1 MAAPSVPLACNAE
14 SDMANEFYTVIVVPH
29 AKARFRK
36 IQVPLKLARW
46 VMGGATVSVLALAG
60 VLVHYTRIA
69 AEVYELRRLRA
80 ENQVLTQ
87 KTREYEQ
94 NAGKLQAKVEQL
106 HSIVS
111 KLGIM
116 AGLDHA
122 LPDTHIGGEG
132 GVASFET
139 VPPGAAGPHSL
150 LEMDLSVSALTDKS
164 TRLEAFYRDQKLLL
178 SSTPSIWPV
187 RGYLSATF
195 GKRLDPFTG
204 RPDFHPGIDISTP
217 IGTRVVAPADGIVLS
232 TALSGGYGNAIIIDH
247 GYGVVSRY
255 GHLDSYNVRPG
266 QKVHRGDVIGFVGT
280 TGRSTGPHLH
290 YEVWVR
296 EQAQNPIH
304 FILDEYRSFG

>member
-1 MAAPSVPLACNAE
+1 
-14 SDMANEFYTVIVVPH
+14 MANEFFTVIVVPH

-46 VMGGATVSVLALAG
+46 AMGGAATAAVILSG
-60 VLVHYTRIA
+60 GLVHYTKIA

-80 ENQVLTQ
+80 ENELLTL
-87 KTREYEQ
+87 KTREYEE
-94 NAGKLQAKVEQL
+94 NAGKLQAKVEHL

-116 AGLDHA
+116 AGLDHS
-122 LPDTHIGGEG
+122 LPDAKVGGEG
-132 GVASFET
+132 GVTSFET
-139 VPPGAAGPHSL
+139 VAPSRAARPSL
-150 LEMDLSVSALTDKS
+150 AAMEVSVSALTDKS
-164 TRLEAFYRDQKLLL
+164 SKLEAFYRDQTLLL

-195 GKRLDPFTG
+195 GNRLDPFTG

-217 IGTRVVAPADGIVLS
+217 IGTKVVAPADGIVLS
-232 TALSGGYGNAIIIDH
+232 TGVQGGYGNAIIIDH

-255 GHLDSYNVRPG
+255 GHLEGFNVQPG
-266 QKVHRGDVIGFVGT
+266 QQVRRGDVIAFVGN
-280 TGRSTGPHLH
+280 TGGSTGPHLH

-296 EQAQNPIH
+296 DQAQNPIH

>member
-1 MAAPSVPLACNAE
+1 MT
-14 SDMANEFYTVIVVPH
+14 NEFFTVIVVPH

-46 VMGGATVSVLALAG
+46 VLGGAAVVALAVGG
-60 VLVHYTRIA
+60 VLIHYTWIT

-80 ENQVLTQ
+80 ENHVLTL
-87 KTREYEQ
+87 KTLEYEQ
-94 NAGKLQAKVEQL
+94 NAGKLQAKVAHL

-111 KLGIM
+111 KLGVM

-122 LPDTHIGGEG
+122 LPDTGIGGEG
-132 GVASFET
+132 GVTGFET
-139 VPPGAAGPHSL
+139 VPPAGTDRHSL
-150 LEMDLSVSALTDKS
+150 AAMDVSVSALTDKS

-178 SSTPSIWPV
+178 SSTPSVWPV

-217 IGTRVVAPADGIVLS
+217 IGTRIVAPADGIVLS
-232 TALSGGYGNAIIIDH
+232 TAHSGGYGNAIIIDH

-266 QKVHRGDVIGFVGT
+266 QRVRRGDVIGFVGN

-296 EQAQNPIH
+296 DQAQNPIH
-304 FILDEYRSFG
+304 FILDEYRTFG

>member
-1 MAAPSVPLACNAE
+1 
-14 SDMANEFYTVIVVPH
+14 MANEFFTVIVVPH

-46 VMGGATVSVLALAG
+46 AMGGAATAAVILSG
-60 VLVHYTRIA
+60 GLVHYTKIA

-80 ENQVLTQ
+80 ENEVLTL
-87 KTREYEQ
+87 KTREYEE
-94 NAGKLQAKVEQL
+94 NAGKLQAKVEHL

-116 AGLDHA
+116 AGLDHS
-122 LPDTHIGGEG
+122 LPDAKVGGEG
-132 GVASFET
+132 GVTGFET
-139 VPPGAAGPHSL
+139 VAPSHAARPSL
-150 LEMDLSVSALTDKS
+150 AAMDVSVSALTDKS
-164 TRLEAFYRDQKLLL
+164 SKLEAFYRDQTLLL

-195 GKRLDPFTG
+195 GNRLDPFTG

-217 IGTRVVAPADGIVLS
+217 IGTKVVAPADGIVLS
-232 TALSGGYGNAIIIDH
+232 TGVQGGYGNAIIIDH

-255 GHLDSYNVRPG
+255 GHLEGFNVQPG
-266 QKVHRGDVIGFVGT
+266 QKVRRGDVIAFVGN

-296 EQAQNPIH
+296 DQAQNPIH

>member
-1 MAAPSVPLACNAE
+1 
-14 SDMANEFYTVIVVPH
+14 MANEFYTVIVVPH

-36 IQVPLKLARW
+36 IQVPLRLARW
-46 VMGGATVSVLALAG
+46 VMSGATIFAITLAG

-69 AEVYELRRLRA
+69 AEVYELRHLRA
-80 ENQVLTQ
+80 ENEVLTQ
-87 KTREYEQ
+87 RTREYEQ

-122 LPDTHIGGEG
+122 LPDAAVGGEG
-132 GVASFET
+132 GVTSFET
-139 VPPGAAGPHSL
+139 VAPSKVALPSL
-150 LEMDLSVSALTDKS
+150 AEMDLNISALTDKS
-164 TRLEAFYRDQKLLL
+164 TKLEAFYRDQKLLL

-232 TALSGGYGNAIIIDH
+232 CAQSGGYGNAIIVDH

-255 GHLDSYNVRPG
+255 GHLDSYNVRAG
-266 QKVHRGDVIGFVGT
+266 QRVHRGDVIGFVGN

-296 EQAQNPIH
+296 DQAQNPIH
-304 FILDEYRSFG
+304 FILDEYRTFG

>member
-1 MAAPSVPLACNAE
+1 
-14 SDMANEFYTVIVVPH
+14 MANEFFTVIVVPH

-46 VMGGATVSVLALAG
+46 AMAGATTAAVVLSG
-60 VLVHYTRIA
+60 GFIHYTRIA

-80 ENQVLTQ
+80 ENEVLTL
-87 KTREYEQ
+87 KTREYEE
-94 NAGKLQAKVEQL
+94 NAGKLQAKVAHL
-106 HSIVS
+106 HNIVS

-116 AGLDHA
+116 AGLDHS
-122 LPDTHIGGEG
+122 LPDANVGGEG
-132 GVASFET
+132 GVTSFET
-139 VPPGAAGPHSL
+139 VAPSRAAKPSL
-150 LEMDLSVSALTDKS
+150 TDMDVSVSALTDKS
-164 TRLEAFYRDQKLLL
+164 AKLEAFYRDQTLLL

-195 GKRLDPFTG
+195 GNRLDPFTG

-217 IGTRVVAPADGIVLS
+217 IGTKVVAPADGIVVS
-232 TALSGGYGNAIIIDH
+232 CAQQGGYGNAIIIDH

-255 GHLDSYNVRPG
+255 GHLEGFNVNPG
-266 QKVHRGDVIGFVGT
+266 QKVRRGDVIGFVGS

>member
-1 MAAPSVPLACNAE
+1 MT
-14 SDMANEFYTVIVVPH
+14 NEFFTVIVVPH

-46 VMGGATVSVLALAG
+46 VMASAATIVLVIGG
-60 VLVHYTRIA
+60 VLVHYTRIT

-87 KTREYEQ
+87 KTLEYEQ
-94 NAGKLQAKVEQL
+94 NAGKLQAKVQYL

-111 KLGIM
+111 KLGVM
-116 AGLDHA
+116 AGLDHS
-122 LPDTHIGGEG
+122 LPDAAVGGEG
-132 GVASFET
+132 GVTSFET
-139 VPPGAAGPHSL
+139 VAPSRAVAKPSL
-150 LEMDLSVSALTDKS
+150 ADMDLSVSALTDKS
-164 TRLEAFYRDQKLLL
+164 AKLEAFYRDQTLLL

-187 RGYLSATF
+187 RGYLSAAF
-195 GKRLDPFTG
+195 GNRLDPFTG

-217 IGTRVVAPADGIVLS
+217 IGTRVMAPADGVVLS
-232 TALSGGYGNAIIIDH
+232 TGLSGGYGNAIIIDH

-255 GHLDSYNVRPG
+255 GHLEGFNVRPG
-266 QKVHRGDVIGFVGT
+266 QKVHRGDVIGFVGN

-304 FILDEYRSFG
+304 FILDEYRTFG

>member
-1 MAAPSVPLACNAE
+1 
-14 SDMANEFYTVIVVPH
+14 MANEFYTVIVVPH

-164 TRLEAFYRDQKLLL
+164 TRLEAFYRDQNMLL

>member
-1 MAAPSVPLACNAE
+1 MAH
-14 SDMANEFYTVIVVPH
+14 EFFTVIVVPH

-46 VMGGATVSVLALAG
+46 VAGGATVFMLTLSG
-60 VLVHYTRIA
+60 FLVHYSRVA
-69 AEVYELRRLRA
+69 GEVYELRRLRA
-80 ENQVLTQ
+80 ENQILTQ
-87 KTREYEQ
+87 KTRDYEQ
-94 NAGKLQAKVEQL
+94 NAGKLQAKVEHL

-116 AGLDHA
+116 AGLDHS
-122 LPDTHIGGEG
+122 LPDAGVGGEG
-132 GVASFET
+132 GVTSFET
-139 VPPGAAGPHSL
+139 VPPAAERHSL
-150 LEMDLSVSALTDKS
+150 AEMELNVSALTDKS
-164 TRLEAFYRDQKLLL
+164 TRLEEFYRDQKLLL

-232 TALSGGYGNAIIIDH
+232 CALSGGYGNAIIIDH

-255 GHLDSYNVRPG
+255 GHLESYNVQPG
-266 QKVHRGDVIGFVGT
+266 QRVHRGDVIAFVGN

-296 EQAQNPIH
+296 DQAQNPIH

>member
-1 MAAPSVPLACNAE
+1 
-14 SDMANEFYTVIVVPH
+14 MANEFYTVIVVPH

-36 IQVPLKLARW
+36 IQVPVKLARW
-46 VMGGATVSVLALAG
+46 VMGGATVFALTLAG
-60 VLVHYTRIA
+60 ALVHYTRIA

-80 ENQVLTQ
+80 ENEVLTQ
-87 KTREYEQ
+87 KTRDYEQ
-94 NAGKLQAKVEQL
+94 NAGRLQAKVEQL

-122 LPDTHIGGEG
+122 LPDARIGGEG

-139 VPPGAAGPHSL
+139 VPPASELHSL
-150 LEMDLSVSALTDKS
+150 SEMDLSVSALTDKS

-195 GKRLDPFTG
+195 GKRIDPFTG

-217 IGTRVVAPADGIVLS
+217 IGTKVVAPADGIVLS
-232 TALSGGYGNAIIIDH
+232 CALSGGYGNAIIIDH

-266 QKVHRGDVIGFVGT
+266 QRVHRGDVIAFVGN

-296 EQAQNPIH
+296 DQAQNPIH

>member
-1 MAAPSVPLACNAE
+1 
-14 SDMANEFYTVIVVPH
+14 MANDFFTVIVVPH

-46 VMGGATVSVLALAG
+46 VMGAVTLLTLAIGA
-60 VLVHYTRIA
+60 VLVHYTRIT
-69 AEVYELRRLRA
+69 AEVYDLRRLRA
-80 ENQVLTQ
+80 ENRVLTM
-87 KTREYEQ
+87 KTLEYEQ
-94 NAGKLQAKVEQL
+94 NAGKLQAKVAHL

-122 LPDTHIGGEG
+122 LPDTRVGGEG
-132 GVASFET
+132 GVTGFET
-139 VPPGAAGPHSL
+139 LPPAGADRRSL
-150 LEMDLSVSALTDKS
+150 AAMDMSISALTDKS
-164 TRLEAFYRDQKLLL
+164 ARLEAFYRDQTLLL

-187 RGYLSATF
+187 RGYLSAAF
-195 GKRLDPFTG
+195 GNRLDPFTG

-217 IGTRVVAPADGIVLS
+217 IGTRIVAPADGVVLS
-232 TALSGGYGNAIIIDH
+232 SAFQGGYGNAIIIDH

-255 GHLDSYNVRPG
+255 GHLESFNVRPG
-266 QKVHRGDVIGFVGT
+266 QRVRRGDVVGFVGS